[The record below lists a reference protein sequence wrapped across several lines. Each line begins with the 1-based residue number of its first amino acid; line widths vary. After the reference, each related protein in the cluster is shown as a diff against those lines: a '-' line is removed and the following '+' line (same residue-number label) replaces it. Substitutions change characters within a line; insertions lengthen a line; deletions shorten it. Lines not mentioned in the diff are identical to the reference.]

1 MEMAKMSE
9 ERQSLPQSTAGLT
22 RYFDEDN
29 GGIKVTPEQV
39 VGFASIVVILEILVK
54 LAII

>member
-1 MEMAKMSE
+1 MSE

-22 RYFDEDN
+22 RYFEEDN
-29 GGIKVTPEQV
+29 GGVKVTPEQV
-39 VGFASIVVILEILVK
+39 VGFAAIVIVIEILVR

>member
-1 MEMAKMSE
+1 MSE

-22 RYFDEDN
+22 RYFEEDN
-29 GGIKVTPEQV
+29 SGIKVTPEQV
-39 VGFASIVVILEILVK
+39 VGFAAIVVVIEILVK

>member
-1 MEMAKMSE
+1 MAE
-9 ERQSLPQSTAGLT
+9 ERQSMPQSSAGLT

-29 GGIKVTPEQV
+29 GGLKVTPEQV
-39 VGFASIVVILEILVK
+39 VALASIVIIVEILVR

>member
-1 MEMAKMSE
+1 MAE

-22 RYFDEDN
+22 RYFEEDN
-29 GGIKVTPEQV
+29 SGIKVTPEQV
-39 VGFASIVVILEILVK
+39 VVFTSAVIIIEILLR

>member
-1 MEMAKMSE
+1 M
-9 ERQSLPQSTAGLT
+9 PQSSAGLT
-22 RYFDEDN
+22 RYFDEDS

-39 VGFASIVVILEILVK
+39 VGFASIVVIIEILVR

>member
-1 MEMAKMSE
+1 MAE

-29 GGIKVTPEQV
+29 SGVKITPEQV
-39 VGFASIVVILEILVK
+39 VGFAAIIVVIEVLVK

>member
-1 MEMAKMSE
+1 MSE
-9 ERQSLPQSTAGLT
+9 EKQSMPQSSAGLT

-29 GGIKVTPEQV
+29 SGIKVTPEQV
-39 VGFASIVVILEILVK
+39 VGFASVVVIIEVLVK

>member
-1 MEMAKMSE
+1 MAE

-22 RYFDEDN
+22 RYFDEEEK
-29 GGIKVTPEQV
+29 GLRVTPEQV
-39 VGFASIVVILEILVK
+39 VIFAAAAVVIEILFR